1 MNLPLDVI
9 LVRPQ
14 MAVFRAPAPFIE
26 SCGGLF
32 YAIFFSS

>member
-14 MAVFRAPAPFIE
+14 TAMSRAPAPLIE